1 LIRLQEQLDLLQRG
15 YREGTGGSLNTQTS
29 QTVPNYRPRAEGP
42 TEALDGSSIEKY
54 HGWRFAIDQKFEED
68 RIYYGDDHRR
78 KIAYSLKKMV
88 SPIFNTMQRFII
100 SKPESTYLQFMAELE
115 NMMGVHMEARI
126 AKKELRHITMNK
138 NEKVSEFFHRIHPL
152 WCVAKVPEDEQI
164 EQFLATLLPYLTNG
178 LLAEEF
184 TSVTSLFDKIR
195 KIESRKIDQNDKHPL
210 NIPAK
215 GTTPT
220 AGSRTTQN
228 QGASQLSTPAKPA
241 SGTVAN
247 NTRAS
252 VTYPNEKFGPVAK
265 KPEGW
270 SGAWYD
276 PETSPKKLT
285 PDEKATLQRQG
296 RCWSCRGS
304 GHRGSND
311 CCPFHKDKKL
321 LSNLTVAVDS
331 DSDSSE
337 NE

>member
-1 LIRLQEQLDLLQRG
+1 
-15 YREGTGGSLNTQTS
+15 
-29 QTVPNYRPRAEGP
+29 
-42 TEALDGSSIEKY
+42 
-54 HGWRFAIDQKFEED
+54 
-68 RIYYGDDHRR
+68 
-78 KIAYSLKKMV
+78 
-88 SPIFNTMQRFII
+88 
-100 SKPESTYLQFMAELE
+100 
-115 NMMGVHMEARI
+115 
-126 AKKELRHITMNK
+126 MNK